1 MSKIRK
7 SDLIFIRTTFMIL
20 LTLLGFM
27 VGFAVG
33 RSIYAVEA
41 KGQSVVPQ
49 IRIVPKESQKPQ
61 GQYADLFLYEQFY
74 VTTMRTESHGMTLL
88 VLW

>member
-49 IRIVPKESQKPQ
+49 IRIVPKESQKSQ
-61 GQYADLFLYEQFY
+61 GQYADFFS
-74 VTTMRTESHGMTLL
+74 V
-88 VLW
+88 